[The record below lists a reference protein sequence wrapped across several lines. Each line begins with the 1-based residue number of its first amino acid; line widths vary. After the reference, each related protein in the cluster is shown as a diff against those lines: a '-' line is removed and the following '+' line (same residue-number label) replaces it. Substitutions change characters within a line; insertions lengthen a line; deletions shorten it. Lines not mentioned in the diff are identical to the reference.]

1 LGLSR
6 GPPPADQVREAS
18 TPFGARP
25 EEENV
30 APTAV
35 VHEVDRAAHLLA
47 RTTLLA
53 SLLTLHTAQ
62 TVASIVGMHRRS
74 HFAEV
79 CAAYTDLNPTS
90 PPAYL
95 NNRL

>member
-1 LGLSR
+1 M
-6 GPPPADQVREAS
+6 
-18 TPFGARP
+18 
-25 EEENV
+25 

-62 TVASIVGMHRRS
+62 TVASIVGMHRQS
-74 HFAEV
+74 HFAQV
-79 CAAYTDLNPTS
+79 CAAYADMNPTE
-90 PPAYL
+90 PPIYL
-95 NNRL
+95 NSRL